1 MNRLTDNDKNW
12 GPFTFARWT
21 GHFSFTLE
29 TEDEYYGP
37 TARWSILAVAFG
49 FALRI
54 QLPQWL
60 PSPGSD
66 YEYGFSISKMDEH
79 YDFISVYYGKNTHD
93 SSTEK
98 RWSAHFPWTQW
109 EHVRFSLYNPDG
121 SHFWTQRDRKTR
133 GIHGFDEQMK
143 QEAAV
148 PKVYFGFQ
156 DYDGELIVATCH
168 IEEREW
174 HRGRGWFKW
183 LRHFSPPVIRRSLD
197 IKFSAEVGKEK
208 GSWKG
213 GTVGHGIDMLSVE
226 TPRQAFERYCK
237 KEHRSK
243 SGPYR
248 LKFIGPCNPPD
259 KVLSAQ

>member
-12 GPFTFARWT
+12 GAFTFARWSRR
-21 GHFSFTLE
+21 FSFVLE

-49 FALRI
+49 FALRM
-54 QLPQWL
+54 QLPKWL

-66 YEYGFSISKMDEH
+66 YEYGFSICKMDDH
-79 YDFISVYYGKNTHD
+79 YDFVSIYYGRQTHD

-98 RWSAHFPWTQW
+98 RWSTHLPWTQW
-109 EHVRFSLYNPDG
+109 DHVRFSLYSPDG
-121 SHFWTQRDRKTR
+121 SHFYTEKKGDS
-133 GIHGFDEQMK
+133 FDARWAKEK
-143 QEAAV
+143 EC
-148 PKVYFGFQ
+148 PKVHFGFE

-183 LRHFSPPVIRRSLD
+183 LRHFFRPIIRRSLD
-197 IKFSAEVGKEK
+197 LKFSAEVGREK

-213 GTVGHGIDMLSVE
+213 GTIGHGIDMLSVE

-237 KEHRSK
+237 KDHRSK

-248 LKFIGPCNPPD
+248 IKFVGPCNPPAEMA
-259 KVLSAQ
+259 KTPA